1 MNEKD
6 RKIAIQAAL
15 IDAGVQKVTHMEE
28 ELKNALILLWMV
40 QEDQTIP
47 PAELQNRIDA
57 ISEILAP
64 TKG

>member
-6 RKIAIQAAL
+6 RKITIQSAL
-15 IDAGVQKVTHMEE
+15 IDAGVQKVAHMEE

-40 QEDQTIP
+40 QEGQTIT